1 MKNVTTRLKL
11 ERTRRG
17 LTQLEL
23 GAKARMFPSELS
35 RIETGRGH
43 PYPSQAKKLAK
54 ALGIPLEEAER
65 LGEEVGDTP
74 LTGGDY
80 EVAR

>member
-1 MKNVTTRLKL
+1 MKNGLTRLKL

-23 GAKARMFPSELS
+23 GAKARLFPSELS

-54 ALGIPLEEAER
+54 ALGMPLEEAER
-65 LGEEVGDTP
+65 LGEPVNDDSDSARDAEV
-74 LTGGDY
+74 
-80 EVAR
+80 VR